1 MSEASVHGARQFLR
15 SSMSFFIQSEK
26 HCPLSY
32 FINLCWPRTHTVS
45 NAGSVLWQSSCLY
58 LPSIVVVGRI
68 CYTRFSNFFFFENTI
83 PYYRYFAKLKRAS
96 KESKVKNFLLYYFI
110 VLFFS

>member
-15 SSMSFFIQSEK
+15 SSVSFFIQSEK

-68 CYTRFSNFFFFENTI
+68 CYTRFNNFFFENTI
-83 PYYRYFAKLKRAS
+83 HYYRYFAKLKRAS